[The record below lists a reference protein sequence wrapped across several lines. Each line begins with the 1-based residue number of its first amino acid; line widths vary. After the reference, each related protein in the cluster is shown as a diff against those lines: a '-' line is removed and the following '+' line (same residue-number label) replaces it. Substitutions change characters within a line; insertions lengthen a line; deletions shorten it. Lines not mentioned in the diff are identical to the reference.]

1 MIRPLTLVC
10 LVAIGPLA
18 HCASA
23 KAEADAKILLS
34 ATPRELRVGET
45 FALEVRADVKEGSLE
60 DLTFADLKKY
70 PELEIISHQT
80 SRPMQVSFGFGSGMK
95 VQSSLSH
102 RYTIRALA
110 AGTFE
115 FSPAVAEVDGKTYRS
130 NPLTIVVLPS
140 GQAATS
146 GAATPSTPPEL
157 GKELSGARYDP
168 RAFLRTVIEQKEVY
182 IGQQVN
188 VAVYLYT
195 NVGVAG
201 RSVNPTKPAMDGFW
215 VHEEQI
221 TSLEGPI
228 VQVNGVRFRA
238 YLLQKSIAFPQR
250 TGELTIGAPKVT
262 FDLGTA
268 SLFDAPQRVE
278 RIGVP
283 VPIEVKPLPTP
294 GPPDAFVGKY
304 SVRARL
310 DRSSVKTGNAVTL
323 RVEATGVGNIQDLRI
338 ESPPIAGVRALQ
350 PVIRDEQR
358 FHGKALGGTRSW
370 EWILIPET
378 PGRHTVPSIQL
389 NYFDPESEQY
399 GSASTEALTFS
410 ATGVAT
416 PVKATLSPKEA
427 PPKREIAVFG
437 PIRMYSALTRGA
449 TPVRQRPWF
458 AWLLAL
464 PPLFFIL
471 FTIGV
476 GLRRRHRSQKIAA
489 GAVQRALIGE
499 ARQALRKDDPRA
511 FYDRIVASI
520 THALVTRTGE
530 PVRGLSN
537 AELRPRLVAAG
548 FDDDLVQRIINELE
562 GADYARF
569 AASGVDAKEM
579 QRCLQRTKTIVE
591 RIQRVRGK
599 T

>member
-168 RAFLRTVIEQKEVY
+168 RAFLRTVVEQKEVY

-338 ESPPIAGVRALQ
+338 ELPPIAGVRALQ

-378 PGRHTVPSIQL
+378 PGRHAVPSIQL
-389 NYFDPESEQY
+389 HYFDPESEQY

>member
-168 RAFLRTVIEQKEVY
+168 RAFLRTVVEQKEVY

-310 DRSSVKTGNAVTL
+310 DRSSVRTGNAVTL

-338 ESPPIAGVRALQ
+338 ELPPIAGVRALQ

-378 PGRHTVPSIQL
+378 PGRHAVPSIQL
-389 NYFDPESEQY
+389 HYFDPESEQY

-416 PVKATLSPKEA
+416 PVKATLSPKKA
-427 PPKREIAVFG
+427 PPKRETAVFG

-499 ARQALRKDDPRA
+499 ARQALRKDDPRV

>member
-146 GAATPSTPPEL
+146 GAAMPSTPPEL

-168 RAFLRTVIEQKEVY
+168 RAFLRTVVEQKEVY

-278 RIGVP
+278 RVGVP

-338 ESPPIAGVRALQ
+338 ELPPIAGVRALQ

>member
-168 RAFLRTVIEQKEVY
+168 RAFLRTVVEQKEVY

-250 TGELTIGAPKVT
+250 IGELTIGAPKVT

-338 ESPPIAGVRALQ
+338 ELPPIAGVRALQ

-591 RIQRVRGK
+591 RIQRVGGK

>member
-1 MIRPLTLVC
+1 M
-10 LVAIGPLA
+10 AIGPLA

-168 RAFLRTVIEQKEVY
+168 RAFLRTVVEQKEVY

-399 GSASTEALTFS
+399 GSAGTEALTFS

-416 PVKATLSPKEA
+416 PVKATLSPKKA
-427 PPKREIAVFG
+427 PPKRETAVFG

>member
-102 RYTIRALA
+102 RYTMRALA

-168 RAFLRTVIEQKEVY
+168 RAFLRTVVEQKEVY

-338 ESPPIAGVRALQ
+338 ELPPIAGVRALQ

-416 PVKATLSPKEA
+416 PVKATLSPKKA
-427 PPKREIAVFG
+427 PPKRETAVFG

>member
-146 GAATPSTPPEL
+146 GAAMPSTPPEL
-157 GKELSGARYDP
+157 GKVLSGARYDP
-168 RAFLRTVIEQKEVY
+168 RAFLRTVVEQKEVY

-378 PGRHTVPSIQL
+378 PGRHAVPSIQL
-389 NYFDPESEQY
+389 HYFDPESEQY

>member
-140 GQAATS
+140 GQATTS

-168 RAFLRTVIEQKEVY
+168 RAFLRTVVEQKEVY

>member
-1 MIRPLTLVC
+1 M
-10 LVAIGPLA
+10 AIGPLA

-146 GAATPSTPPEL
+146 GAAMPSTPPEL

-168 RAFLRTVIEQKEVY
+168 RAFLRTVVEQKEVY

-338 ESPPIAGVRALQ
+338 ELPPIAGVRALQ

-378 PGRHTVPSIQL
+378 PGRHAVPSIQL
-389 NYFDPESEQY
+389 HYFDPESEQY

>member
-146 GAATPSTPPEL
+146 GAAMPSTPPEL

-168 RAFLRTVIEQKEVY
+168 RAFLRTVVEQKEVY

-310 DRSSVKTGNAVTL
+310 DRSSVKAGNAVTL

-338 ESPPIAGVRALQ
+338 ELPPIAGVRALQ

-416 PVKATLSPKEA
+416 PVKATLSPKKA
-427 PPKREIAVFG
+427 PPKRETAVFG

-471 FTIGV
+471 FTIGL

>member
-168 RAFLRTVIEQKEVY
+168 RAFLRTVVEQKEVY

-250 TGELTIGAPKVT
+250 IGELTIGAPKVT

-338 ESPPIAGVRALQ
+338 ELPPIAGVRALQ

-416 PVKATLSPKEA
+416 PVKATLSPKKA
-427 PPKREIAVFG
+427 PPKRETAVFG

>member
-168 RAFLRTVIEQKEVY
+168 RAFLRTVVEQKEVY

-338 ESPPIAGVRALQ
+338 ELPPIAGVRALQ

-378 PGRHTVPSIQL
+378 PGRHAVPSIQL

>member
-140 GQAATS
+140 GQATTS

-168 RAFLRTVIEQKEVY
+168 RAFLRTVVEQKEVY

-278 RIGVP
+278 RVGVP

-471 FTIGV
+471 FTIGL

>member
-168 RAFLRTVIEQKEVY
+168 RAFLRTVVEQKEVY

-278 RIGVP
+278 RVGVP

-399 GSASTEALTFS
+399 GSASTEALTCS